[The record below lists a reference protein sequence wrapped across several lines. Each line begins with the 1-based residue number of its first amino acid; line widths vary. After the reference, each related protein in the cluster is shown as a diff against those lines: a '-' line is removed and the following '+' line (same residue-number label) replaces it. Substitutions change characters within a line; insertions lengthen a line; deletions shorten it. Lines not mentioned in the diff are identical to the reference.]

1 LLKRVTL
8 ERLKRGLTQQQLADE
23 LGTHFTNIAKFETGT
38 FVPLPTSAL
47 AKQLE
52 RMFRLTLDEL
62 LADMDPSQLA
72 TAASTRP

>member
-8 ERLKRGLTQQQLADE
+8 ERLKRGRTQQQLADE
-23 LGTHFTNIAKFETGT
+23 LGTHFTNIAKLETGT

-52 RMFRLTLDEL
+52 QIFRLPLKEL
-62 LADMDPSQLA
+62 LTDIDPARLPV
-72 TAASTRP
+72 TAGTHP